1 MNNYCTNCGEKLKP
15 YSEKCY
21 KCGTAVLDIPSDY
34 KHEHIKK
41 SNFKKKLAFTF
52 GITIVVILTLLVA
65 RKLYVKVMSNKL
77 MNEYAIPYLEN
88 IYGKYYSNLEFDMYG
103 KCIISG
109 DCYTEPLIK
118 CDGNGCE
125 VYSYLSRFKC
135 MSFFYT
141 FDVGEESRE
150 ITVFKK
156 DGKYQ
161 VVGGRN
167 IYGYLDDLSD
177 NYYDYDNYDDE
188 ELLHKS
194 FFIKDDKYES
204 DFIALGDNF
213 NYNFMIHD
221 KGELIVEYDNRFGGL
236 DLRLYS
242 NSLYNI
248 VTIKGYNSNY
258 EEVGVLNL
266 TKSEYGDD
274 YSFEDDLSFDIEYL
288 KVFVGEK
295 YE

>member
-15 YSEKCY
+15 YTEECK
-21 KCGTAVLDIPSDY
+21 KCGTAVLDIPKDY

-41 SNFKKKLAFTF
+41 SDFKKKLAFAF
-52 GITIVVILTLLVA
+52 GIAVVIILAFLVA
-65 RKLYVKVMSNKL
+65 RKIYIKVMSNKL
-77 MNEYAIPYLEN
+77 MNEYVTPYLEE

-109 DCYTEPLIK
+109 NCYTEPLIE

-141 FDVGEESRE
+141 FDVGEDSKEV
-150 ITVFKK
+150 TVFKK

-161 VVGGRN
+161 IVGGRN
-167 IYGYLDDLSD
+167 IYGYDDEYSD
-177 NYYDYDNYDDE
+177 NYYDWYDEDY
-188 ELLHKS
+188 LYKG

-204 DFIALGDNF
+204 DFIPLNRESQYTF
-213 NYNFMIHD
+213 TIQD
-221 KGELIVEYDNRFGGL
+221 KGHLNVEYSLSGYFSAG
-236 DLRLYS
+236 LYS
-242 NSLYNI
+242 DSLINSIQIKAYNE
-248 VTIKGYNSNY
+248 NY
-258 EEVGVLNL
+258 EYVETIELSYFDFSDRYHYDGTLD
-266 TKSEYGDD
+266 GDIK
-274 YSFEDDLSFDIEYL
+274 YI